1 MGFINDIF
9 LGADQMILKNAIMN
23 NQENCVLQF

>member
-9 LGADQMILKNAIMN
+9 LGADQMILKNSIMN
-23 NQENCVLQF
+23 NQENCVL